1 MHACTHTTTRHYPSH
16 TCNLFLQVG
25 LPCMHTHTHTHTHT
39 SPSPS
44 YRVFF
49 ISHVHVQ
56 RSMFLYVCVC
66 IARSFTVSH
75 TNQSIYISSE
85 VSPSFPRP
93 HRSIYTSLY
102 RITYIANTPTL
113 IIYPTPPSHHPC
125 LPLHLSD
132 ACTMAKTG
140 AVRALPPLT
149 SLYIEANM
157 NVIIRQLL
165 LKMV

>member
-1 MHACTHTTTRHYPSH
+1 MHAHTLPVGIIHRTHAIFFFRSVSH
-16 TCNLFLQVG
+16 EG
-25 LPCMHTHTHTHTHT
+25 THTHIPL
-39 SPSPS
+39 SI
-44 YRVFF
+44 
-49 ISHVHVQ
+49 ISGI
-56 RSMFLYVCVC
+56 LYLSRACATIDVPLCVC
-66 IARSFTVSH
+66 IYSLVSPSFH
-75 TNQSIYISSE
+75 INRSIYISSE

-140 AVRALPPLT
+140 GSKGPALPNIT
-149 SLYIEANM
+149 IY
-157 NVIIRQLL
+157 RG
-165 LKMV
+165 